1 MGAVFQKICGGI
13 LDLIVRN
20 AKIVGANKLADIG
33 IKGDKIAKIVR
44 AIKPDEVQINTP
56 LRLSPVR
63 PLTRQEL
70 GRVQKSFEGMNFRS
84 VYEAEKPK
92 VEKVIGEKKVRRLK
106 RVE

>member
-1 MGAVFQKICGGI
+1 MFVPE
-13 LDLIVRN
+13 
-20 AKIVGANKLADIG
+20 NKNFSEE
-33 IKGDKIAKIVR
+33 IAKIVR

-70 GRVQKSFEGMNFRS
+70 GQVQKSFEGMNFRS

-92 VEKVIGEKKVRRLK
+92 VEKVIGKKKVKRLK